1 MSESKVIN
9 LPKKLPLA
17 ERISEAKQIISEWT
31 KSLNIPFN
39 EKIDAVQ
46 LEKYERNRK
55 EYRYHYIIARGT
67 KNSQKQ
73 R

>member
-39 EKIDAVQ
+39 KKIDTVQ
-46 LEKYERNRK
+46 LEKCERNRK

-67 KNSQKQ
+67 AC
-73 R
+73 

>member
-1 MSESKVIN
+1 MSESKIIN

-39 EKIDAVQ
+39 EKIDAIQ
-46 LEKYERNRK
+46 LKKCERNKK
-55 EYRYHYIIARGT
+55 EYLYHYIIACGT
-67 KNSQKQ
+67 KNSWRQW
-73 R
+73 

>member
-9 LPKKLPLA
+9 LPKKMPLA

-46 LEKYERNRK
+46 LEKFERNK
-55 EYRYHYIIARGT
+55 KVYRYHYIIARGT

-73 R
+73 L